1 MTSLYGRRRATQQEL
16 QQGEREMQAAQE
28 RLERENQE
36 LPLEDQGQGLGGEQ
50 KDLVAAETSV
60 VASEEKGEKES
71 ETVKPIQDVSK
82 SPSAVEPTPQV
93 RRER

>member
-36 LPLEDQGQGLGGEQ
+36 LPLEDQGQGLEREQ

-71 ETVKPIQDVSK
+71 ETVKPIHDVPKARQQLSR
-82 SPSAVEPTPQV
+82 PPQV
-93 RRER
+93 KRER